1 MQLIKRLVIYNKLF
15 LLSYLNTRIMLEMQ
29 TFWYTTVW
37 IYNDDWTP
45 GSQIARNAS
54 GVDDKN
60 LILKREI
67 VTFNKN

>member
-15 LLSYLNTRIMLEMQ
+15 LLSYLKTRIMLEIQ
-29 TFWYTTVW
+29 TLWYTTVW

-67 VTFNKN
+67 VKFNKN